1 MLYDQHAGT
10 VYWIDHY
17 VVGSDDLS
25 RWADFM
31 GKVVG
36 ARGLEVQGPPGRPF
50 IEFQEITEC
59 CHHGA
64 MISPEPLPRAVPLGK
79 GLPRH
84 GLYIRQADI
93 DQHLKRLDQYNV
105 PHLDPIRTSAEGDDG
120 IAVIWQDP
128 DGNEFEFWAPDV
140 LPEGAMAGETGVG
153 VGRIS
158 HGIYESQ
165 DLQRAADH
173 FATFCAIE
181 PRQSTDVSADTLVLR
196 LVGGARVVYKKADTI
211 HQRTGGWGKLSAAHA
226 ALVVRDEDFWPN
238 YERMWASV
246 PEWEYDRENDR
257 FVGAG
262 PDLPARTSRHGSP
275 AGRRWFDIR
284 GRGDDW
290 YDYDTNCFHFM
301 GGVPRNR
308 SFSEYEPHTMEWH
321 LPRYMEE
328 HGLAAPA

>member
-1 MLYDQHAGT
+1 MLYDQVPGT

-17 VVGSDDLS
+17 VVGSDDLD
-25 RWADFM
+25 RWADFQA
-31 GKVVG
+31 KVIG
-36 ARGLEVQGPPGRPF
+36 AHGLEVQGARGQRF
-50 IEFQEITEC
+50 IEFQGITDC

-64 MISPEPLPRAVPLGK
+64 MISPEPLPAPAPLGK

-84 GLYIRQADI
+84 GLYIRQQDI
-93 DQHLKRLDQYNV
+93 DQHLRRLDQLGV
-105 PHLDPIRTSAEGDDG
+105 PHLDPMRTSAEGDDG
-120 IAVIWQDP
+120 ITIIWQDP

-140 LPEGAMAGETGVG
+140 LPEGAMAGETAVG

-173 FATFCAIE
+173 FATYCALE

-196 LVGGARVVYKKADTI
+196 LVGGARVVYKMANAI

-238 YERMWASV
+238 YEKMWAGV
-246 PEWEYDRENDR
+246 PEWEYNRERDC
-257 FVGAG
+257 FVGEG
-262 PDLPARTSRHGSP
+262 PDLPARTARHGSP
-275 AGRRWFDIR
+275 AGRRWFEIR

-301 GGVPRNR
+301 GGVPRDG
-308 SFSEYEPHTMEWH
+308 SFSQYEPHTMEWH
-321 LPRYMEE
+321 LPEYLEAN
-328 HGLAAPA
+328 GLATPA